1 MQRKGVRVPGVC
13 PEARTGHFSSLV
25 CGAKRLV
32 WRWVLHSGLSVC
44 LEFFFFT
51 GSLSAENPNKPQ
63 LVLKPSSPLVS
74 LEYNPKDAH
83 ILVGGC
89 YNGQLGEEAG
99 LCARPC

>member
-1 MQRKGVRVPGVC
+1 MGAALWAVCVLRV
-13 PEARTGHFSSLV
+13 
-25 CGAKRLV
+25 
-32 WRWVLHSGLSVC
+32 
-44 LEFFFFT
+44 FFFT
-51 GSLSAENPNKPQ
+51 HSLSAENPNKPQ

>member
-1 MQRKGVRVPGVC
+1 MQRRGVRVPGVC

-25 CGAKRLV
+25 CGAKRLI
-32 WRWVLHSGLSVC
+32 WRWVLHSVC
-44 LEFFFFT
+44 SEVFFFT
-51 GSLSAENPNKPQ
+51 HSLLAENPNKPQ